1 MNAVYS
7 PLWKTTRRG
16 ALFRRERGLFMYSS
30 VYIWSKI
37 LRYLE
42 NQLTEPIVAAWFD
55 DAELVELTDNR
66 IVLFSP
72 SPFRKEIIQTRAAE
86 HVKSAMK
93 ELFDSNVELL
103 VLGEDEMEPFHEKRR
118 KQELWDFNPQF
129 TFEKFVVGS
138 SNRMAHAVAV
148 AVANAPGASKQRN
161 PLFIYGPSG
170 LGKTH
175 LLYAIATQVHKN
187 DANARIAYVS
197 GEQFANEL
205 LFSIREHRNEEFRQ
219 KYRSADLFLID
230 DIHFIAGKDSLQ
242 EEFFNTFNALYEA
255 KKQIVMA
262 ADRPPREMPRLE
274 ERLRTRFEWGTLTEI
289 TPPDYGT
296 RMVILQNNAQ
306 EMGLDLPQ
314 EVCNFI
320 AENVTSDVRKLEGAL
335 NILHAAWDLEKQP
348 ITLESAML
356 ALKNIKPEVK
366 TKPSADLICSAVCR
380 FYSIEDTVLRS
391 TQKNKAVAEAR
402 QVAMYLMNTLGE
414 FTTPE
419 IGRVLN
425 RDHSTV
431 IYGCRRIAGLLEDRN
446 TGMPDNLRDII
457 ADIREHQ

>member
-1 MNAVYS
+1 
-7 PLWKTTRRG
+7 
-16 ALFRRERGLFMYSS
+16 MYSS
-30 VYIWSKI
+30 VYIWSRI
-37 LRYLE
+37 LNYLE
-42 NQLTEPIVAAWFD
+42 KQLTEPVIAAWFD

-66 IVLFSP
+66 LVLYSP
-72 SPFRKEIIQTRAAE
+72 DPFRKEIIQSHAAE
-86 HVKSAMK
+86 HVKRAMK
-93 ELFDSNVELL
+93 ELFDSDVELL
-103 VLGEDEMEPFHEKRR
+103 VLGDGEVEPFHEK
-118 KQELWDFNPQF
+118 KSKLDFLDFNPQF
-129 TFEKFVVGS
+129 TFEKFVVGA

-148 AVANAPGASKQRN
+148 AVANAPGASKQKN
-161 PLFIYGPSG
+161 PFFIYGSSG

-187 DANARIAYVS
+187 DPEANIIYVS

-205 LFSIREHRNEEFRQ
+205 ISSIRDGKNADFRQ

-230 DIHFIAGKDSLQ
+230 DIHFLAGKDSMQ

-262 ADRPPREMPRLE
+262 SDRPPREMAHLE

-314 EVCNFI
+314 DVCNFI

-335 NILHAAWDLEKQP
+335 NILHAAWELEKQP
-348 ITLESAML
+348 ITMETATR
-356 ALKNIKPEVK
+356 ALKNIKPDVNR
-366 TKPSADLICSAVCR
+366 KPNADQICSAVCR
-380 FYSIEDTVLRS
+380 FYSIEDNVIRS
-391 TQKNKAVAEAR
+391 TQKKKAIAEAR
-402 QVAMYLMNTLGE
+402 MVAMYLMNTMGE
-414 FTTPE
+414 LTTPE

-431 IYGCRRIAGLLEDRN
+431 IYGCRKIAEQLDDRN
-446 TGMPDNLRDII
+446 SGMPDNVRDIV
-457 ADIREHQ
+457 ADIKSHL